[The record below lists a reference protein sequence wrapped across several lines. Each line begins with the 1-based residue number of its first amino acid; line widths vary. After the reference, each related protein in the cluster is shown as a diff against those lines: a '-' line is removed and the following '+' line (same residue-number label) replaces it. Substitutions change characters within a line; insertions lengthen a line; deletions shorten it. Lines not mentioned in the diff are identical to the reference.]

1 MVADHTEKVKSQK
14 NRRFSDGFATDLQNS
29 FLVDG
34 FSVRFN
40 MGGIGIGVAD
50 DNWQGDSLRRPAPAP
65 APAPA
70 PGAVQN
76 RGILLKTIYLK
87 RDTHVVG

>member
-1 MVADHTEKVKSQK
+1 MVADHTEKVKSEK

-50 DNWQGDSLRRPAPAP
+50 DDNWQGDSLRRPAP

-76 RGILLKTIYLK
+76 RGILLKKNYLK